1 MFGLASCSRGVA
13 RLVPRAPAALR
24 ASVQQRG
31 VARRALAAVAGTD
44 TRFRIPPASVP
55 DHEILTIDDEE
66 IEQRRDN
73 TVSTR
78 LVQARILPCSLA
90 APQPA
95 AVRQRRAHGTAVRAS
110 RRAAPPPAAFAQQ
123 PRRTFRVGLTSAPRV
138 LLCSGTPAISRARRS
153 S

>member
-13 RLVPRAPAALR
+13 LARLAPRAPAALR
-24 ASVQQRG
+24 AAVQTRG
-31 VARRALAAVAGTD
+31 VAHKALAAVAGTD

-78 LVQARILPCSLA
+78 LVQARILPCSLGGGA
-90 APQPA
+90 ACGCAAASRAWHACACQPA
-95 AVRQRRAHGTAVRAS
+95 RCTAAAGVRA
-110 RRAAPPPAAFAQQ
+110 AAAAHF
-123 PRRTFRVGLTSAPRV
+123 
-138 LLCSGTPAISRARRS
+138 
-153 S
+153 